1 MATIQ
6 ADQYSLPATEIV
18 PLILNLKGDS
28 ALETAALDVLRN
40 WNYILAPDSAGAA
53 IYTLVLFKL
62 ERIVFNAML
71 GDEQTLMHSYLGVGT
86 TILALQNGYSSRSK
100 PLLIR
105 LLNEHDDSWFADSAI
120 PNGPGSWNDA
130 LSSAFTAAVE
140 ELQEKLGSDISRW
153 KYGKIHKMTYSH
165 PLGTIKPL
173 DKIFNRGPYP
183 IGGDIDTVNMGAS
196 LPNQPETVVTVPS
209 YRQIINLADLKASL
223 SSHAP
228 GQSGHP
234 ASKHY
239 ADFIKSWLNVEHHP
253 QLFERGMIEE
263 NAEGIVQMIPG
274 ID

>member
-1 MATIQ
+1 
-6 ADQYSLPATEIV
+6 
-18 PLILNLKGDS
+18 
-28 ALETAALDVLRN
+28 
-40 WNYILAPDSAGAA
+40 
-53 IYTLVLFKL
+53 
-62 ERIVFNAML
+62 
-71 GDEQTLMHSYLGVGT
+71 MHSYLGVGT

-105 LLNEHDDSWFADSAI
+105 LLNEHDDRWFADSVV
-120 PNGPGSWNDA
+120 PNGPGSWDEA

-140 ELQEKLGSDISRW
+140 ELHEKLGSDISRW

-165 PLGTIKPL
+165 PLGMVKPL

-183 IGGDIDTVNMGAS
+183 IGGDVDTINMGAS

-209 YRQIINLADLKASL
+209 YRQIVNLADLKASL
-223 SSHAP
+223 SGHAP

-234 ASKHY
+234 GSKHY

-263 NAEGIVQMIPG
+263 NAEGIVHMIPG